1 MWKIISNSLIWST
14 LFKRNFDAT
23 TWFCFSDCKTPEV
36 TARFSWKIVL
46 VRFTLKKLFYGTMVE
61 RVEQLFQFQFSL
73 SQLGFF
79 CLLCISLIYF
89 QTLSCK
95 ALSSRNMSIKIRQK
109 YIYEYESL
117 YSKYRKYFSRGE
129 IFILY
134 SGFKCTIFR
143 RFGNKMLTSIVV

>member
-89 QTLSCK
+89 LSAFLVQNGFRDRDELANQTYRIIVHFWVIFCTKKPKSKRLP
-95 ALSSRNMSIKIRQK
+95 
-109 YIYEYESL
+109 IYPNLE
-117 YSKYRKYFSRGE
+117 KYFRDRDR
-129 IFILY
+129 LANY
-134 SGFKCTIFR
+134 W
-143 RFGNKMLTSIVV
+143 NKI